1 MFSKKE
7 IKEYSKAF
15 YVAKN
20 KKYLSESEIKKTNKN
35 LAKLKKSLRFKK
47 FCGNI
52 DSIDYE
58 DLDNMVIIMIL
69 LMMNTKK
76 LEALEHYLK
85 SLI

>member
-7 IKEYSKAF
+7 IKEYRKAF

-85 SLI
+85 TLI

>member
-7 IKEYSKAF
+7 IKEYRKAF

-58 DLDNMVIIMIL
+58 DLDNMVIITIL